1 MGEDEG
7 VRLIKDLDKVT
18 KSVTVEIDALLE
30 TKQKEIMEV

>member
-7 VRLIKDLDKVT
+7 DLLLKDLDKVT
-18 KSVTVEIDALLE
+18 KSVTDEIDTLLE